1 MTIKKLTSEEIKAS
15 ILEKLERNYGC
26 DITDATRVQIYDA
39 LAQTVKDEVMRRR
52 TASRGERKKQKCKKL
67 YYLSAE
73 FLVGR
78 ALHNNMVSLVNEQ
91 AYVTAL
97 HELGLDASRIFEE
110 EPEPGLG
117 NGGLGRLAACFLDS
131 LTTLKLPAMGCTIRY
146 EYGLFRQKIVDGYQ
160 VEMPDNWLENG
171 SMWEICRP
179 DQTQMVRFGGYVEN
193 YDDNGRTRY
202 RHLNYSTVQ
211 AVPYD
216 VPVLGYD
223 SCMVNMLRCWSARA
237 NKTLD
242 MQSFNRG
249 EYTRAIE
256 EKELAEVISKV
267 LYPEDNHYE
276 GKELRLKQQYFLSSA
291 SVQYAVQDFVKVY
304 GEDFSIFPDKVALH
318 VNDTHPGMAIPE
330 LMRVLIDEYGLSW
343 DEAEDITRRT
353 FAYTN
358 HTVMAEALEKW
369 PEEMVARLLP
379 RIYMILQEINRRE
392 CARLWEVFPGQWE
405 RIGRMAVIGYGSV
418 NMANLCVSMSHSV
431 NGVSKIHTDI
441 LKKGVFHDFYLTQPD
456 KFIAITNGIT
466 HRRWLMMANYRLSRL
481 IDEAIGD
488 SWRKDYERL
497 AELEAFKDD
506 AAFREKFFQVKRA
519 NKERLSGRLQ
529 ASQGVTLRPDDLF
542 DVQAKR
548 LHEYKRQLLNAL
560 SILILYN
567 RLKDNPNMVIQ
578 PRTYIFGAKA
588 APGYY
593 RAKLIIRLIN
603 EIARLV
609 NTDPV
614 AGKYINVVFAENYS
628 VSMAED
634 LIPAADVS
642 EQLSTAGKEA
652 SGTGNMKF
660 MMNGAVT
667 IGTLDGANVE
677 ICDAVGRDNIYIFG
691 MTAGQVEAAY
701 QSPSRASGIFETN
714 AEVRRAL
721 TQLIDGTLCPQQPG
735 LFRDIY
741 HSLLFGDNGSIADS
755 YFVLSDIR
763 SYIRTQEQISKDYIN
778 RDEWVKKAI
787 VNVARSHIFA
797 SDRTIKEYN
806 QNIWHLDE
814 VEL

>member
-1 MTIKKLTSEEIKAS
+1 MSIDRLSVEEIKSS
-15 ILEKLERNYGC
+15 IREKLARNYGC
-26 DITDATRVQIYDA
+26 EISDATRAQIYDA
-39 LAQTVKDEVMRRR
+39 LAQTVRDEVMCRR
-52 TASRGERKKQKCKKL
+52 TASRGERKKQMCKKL

-78 ALHNNMVSLVNEQ
+78 ALHNNIVALVNEDNY
-91 AYVTAL
+91 ARAL
-97 HELGLDASRIFEE
+97 HELGLDPSRIFEE

-131 LTTLKLPAMGCTIRY
+131 LTALKLPAMGCTIRY
-146 EYGLFRQKIVDGYQ
+146 EYGLFRQKIVDGFQ

-179 DQTQMVRFGGYVEN
+179 DQAQEVRFGGYVEP
-193 YDDNGRTRY
+193 YDDNGKPRF
-202 RHLNYSTVQ
+202 RHVNYSTVQ

-216 VPVLGYD
+216 IPTLGYD
-223 SCMVNMLRCWSARA
+223 SNMVNMLRCWSAKA
-237 NKTLD
+237 TQTLD
-242 MQSFNRG
+242 MASFNRG
-249 EYTRAIE
+249 EYARAVE

-291 SVQYAVQDFVKVY
+291 SVQYAVKDFIKVY
-304 GEDFSIFPDKVALH
+304 GPRFDLFPDKVALH

-330 LMRVLIDEYGLSW
+330 LMRILIDEYDLCWS
-343 DEAEDITRRT
+343 EAEDITRRT
-353 FAYTN
+353 FGYTN

-369 PEEMVARLLP
+369 PEEMVSRLLP

-392 CARLWEVFPGQWE
+392 CARLWEFFPGQWE
-405 RIGRMAVIGYGSV
+405 RIGRMAVIGYGNV

-441 LKKGVFHDFYLTQPD
+441 LKKSTFHDFYLTDPG
-456 KFIAITNGIT
+456 KFLAVTNGIT
-466 HRRWLMMANYRLSRL
+466 HRRWLMLANYNLSSL

-497 AELEAFKDD
+497 ADLERFKEDP
-506 AAFREKFFQVKRA
+506 AFREKFLNVKRL
-519 NKERLSGRLQ
+519 NKLRLSKRLN
-529 ASQGVTLRPDDLF
+529 AAQGVLLRPDDMF

-560 SILILYN
+560 SILMLYN
-567 RLKDNPNMVIQ
+567 RIKENPGMNVQ

-609 NTDPV
+609 NNDPDT
-614 AGKYINVVFAENYS
+614 KDLIKVVFVENYC
-628 VSMAED
+628 VSMAEE
-634 LIPAADVS
+634 IMPAADVS

-667 IGTLDGANVE
+667 LGTLDGANVE
-677 ICDAVGRDNIYIFG
+677 ILDAVGPENIYIFG
-691 MTAGQVEAAY
+691 LTAEQVEAAY
-701 QSPSRASGIFETN
+701 NAPSRSSVIYETN
-714 AEVRRAL
+714 PEVRRVL
-721 TQLIDGTLCPQQPG
+721 NQLIDGTLCPEQPG
-735 LFRDIY
+735 LFRDLY
-741 HSLLFGDNGSIADS
+741 HSLLFGTNGGFADP
-755 YFVLSDIR
+755 YFVLSDLSGYVKTR
-763 SYIRTQEQISKDYIN
+763 EQINLDYAD
-778 RDEWVKKAI
+778 RDTWAKKAI
-787 VNVARSHIFA
+787 TNVARSWIFA

-806 QNIWHLDE
+806 RHIWHLDE
-814 VEL
+814 VRL

>member
-1 MTIKKLTSEEIKAS
+1 MALDRLTVQEIKDS
-15 ILEKLERNYGC
+15 ILQKLERNYGC
-26 DITDATRVQIYDA
+26 DITDATKNQIYDA
-39 LAQTVKDEVMRRR
+39 LAQTVRDEVMKRR
-52 TASRGERKKQKCKKL
+52 TAYRGERKRQRCKKL

-78 ALHNNMVSLVNEQ
+78 ALHNNMVALVNEHN
-91 AYVTAL
+91 YIVAL
-97 HELGLDASRIFEE
+97 RELGLDPSSIFEE

-131 LTTLKLPAMGCTIRY
+131 LSSLHLPAMGCTIRY

-160 VEMPDNWLENG
+160 VELPDNWLENG
-171 SMWEICRP
+171 SMWEVCRM
-179 DQTQMVRFGGYVEN
+179 DESQEVHFGGRIEEIHEN
-193 YDDNGRTRY
+193 GKTSY
-202 RHLNYSTVQ
+202 RHVNYSTVQ

-216 VPVLGYD
+216 VPTLGYD
-223 SCMVNMLRCWSARA
+223 SNMVNMLRCWSARA
-237 NKTLD
+237 TKKLD

-276 GKELRLKQQYFLSSA
+276 GKELRLKQQYFMSSA
-291 SVQYAVQDFVKVY
+291 SVQYAVKDFVKVY
-304 GEDFSIFPDKVALH
+304 GKDFSIFADKVALH

-330 LMRVLIDEYGLSW
+330 LMRILMDEYGLSW
-343 DEAEDITRRT
+343 DEAETITKNT
-353 FAYTN
+353 FGYTN
-358 HTVMAEALEKW
+358 HTVMAKALEKW
-369 PEEMVARLLP
+369 PEDMVARLLP

-392 CARLWEVFPGQWE
+392 CAALWDVFPGQWE
-405 RIGRMAVIGYGSV
+405 RIGRMAVIGYGTV
-418 NMANLCVSMSHSV
+418 NMANLCIWMGHSV

-441 LKKGVFHDFYLTQPD
+441 LKKDVFHDFYLVDPD
-456 KFIAITNGIT
+456 KFTSITNGIT
-466 HRRWLMMANYRLSRL
+466 HRRWLMMANFRLSSL

-488 SWRKDYERL
+488 KWRKDYEL
-497 AELEAFKDD
+497 LKDLEPFKED
-506 AAFREKFFQVKRA
+506 AAFREKFFEAKKL
-519 NKERLSGRLQ
+519 NKARLSRRLT
-529 ASQGVTLRPDDLF
+529 SWQGVSLREDDMF

-560 SILILYN
+560 GILMLYN
-567 RLKDNPNMVIQ
+567 RIKDNPGLDVQ

-603 EIARLV
+603 EIAKLV
-609 NTDPV
+609 NNDPV
-614 AGKYINVVFAENYS
+614 ASRFMKVVFVENYC
-628 VSMAED
+628 VSLAED
-634 LIPAADVS
+634 LMPAADLS

-667 IGTLDGANVE
+667 LGTLDGANVE
-677 ICDAVGRDNIYIFG
+677 ILQAVGKNNIYIFG
-691 MTAGQVEAAY
+691 MTAEQVEAAY
-701 QSPSRASGIFETN
+701 RQPSRASAIFETN
-714 AEVRRAL
+714 AEVRRVM
-721 TQLIDGTLCPQQPG
+721 TQLIDGTLCPEQPG
-735 LFRDIY
+735 LFRDLY
-741 HSLLFGDNGSIADS
+741 HSLLFGDNGGMADS
-755 YFVLSDIR
+755 YFVLSDLSGYVKAR
-763 SYIRTQEQISKDYIN
+763 MQIEKDYRD

-787 VNVARSHIFA
+787 TNVARSWIFA

-806 QNIWHLDE
+806 EKIWHLKE
-814 VEL
+814 VRL